1 MTSSLAAS
9 PVSARAAQ
17 LAGALLLLSS
27 ASAFSASVT
36 FFNDPETMQMHY
48 MPDGRVSFAKD
59 GPYTGPLKGE
69 TCAKL
74 ARKDMKHDRVDPV
87 CKRNPP
93 SGGMATLTDVIS
105 AVRPALTGSP
115 YLLSAGLIGEVKATA
130 PTSYTLLPVT
140 ELVALN
146 HKHAEVPPTSGH
158 TDGRPVSHVQPP
170 AIPLPASFWMLPSA
184 LLLLR
189 WRA

>member
-1 MTSSLAAS
+1 MTFSLAAS

-115 YLLSAGLIGEVKATA
+115 YLLSAVPVGYSWGGGYYSAA
-130 PTSYTLLPVT
+130 PAGNA
-140 ELVALN
+140 ALN
-146 HKHAEVPPTSGH
+146 YKHAEVPSTSGH
-158 TDGRPVSHVQPP
+158 ADGGPVSHVQPP
-170 AIPLPASFWMLPSA
+170 AIPLPASLWLLASA
-184 LLLLR
+184 LVLLR
-189 WRA
+189 WRG

>member
-1 MTSSLAAS
+1 MTSSLAV
-9 PVSARAAQ
+9 PLVVFRAAT
-17 LAGALLLLSS
+17 LAGAF
-27 ASAFSASVT
+27 AMGAPAFSKTVQ
-36 FFNDPETMQMHY
+36 FFHDMEVMQVHY

-59 GPYTGPLKGE
+59 GPYIGPLKGE

-74 ARKDMKHDRVDPV
+74 ARKDMKHDLVYPV
-87 CKRNPP
+87 CKRKPP

-115 YLLSAGLIGEVKATA
+115 YLLSAAIGAYSWAGGYYSTGA
-130 PTSYTLLPVT
+130 SGH
-140 ELVALN
+140 VALN
-146 HKHAEVPPTSGH
+146 YKHAEVPSTSGH
-158 TDGRPVSHVQPP
+158 TDGGPVSHVQPP
-170 AIPLPASFWMLPSA
+170 AIPLPASMWLLASA